1 MHMTAVNSFTPKQ
14 LSAAQYVLALHQP
27 EDRVAVLVRNRA
39 RAQTIQRILL
49 AEDIASPRFQDWL
62 KEQNNAGADVFLG
75 MNPLRA
81 NSFARTKESV
91 REIRHV
97 YLDLD
102 EDAPASLRAIRT
114 DGNTPVPTFVL
125 DTSPEKNQ
133 VVWRVD
139 GLDRE
144 QAESLL
150 RSLANQFQADT
161 AATDIARVLRVPG
174 FTNHKYNAAFV
185 VRAIQQSDAIY
196 HRPADCPPDIAANPK
211 RIGPTPS
218 VPSLVATTQSK
229 SSSGSPTTGPT
240 TKQTRFTMRNIQSK
254 KLRRILIDT
263 TNAMLP
269 KHRRISISVR
279 NFDLTKPS
287 LRKLKIRVS
296 TEGKTSVFDPMVVW
310 NQNRYRRNGYGDEST
325 RQEINV
331 SQIRTMWFCIR
342 KRLSVHR
349 PLSGRCTGPEQKG
362 QTYSDNRKHR
372 AVHPSPS

>member
-1 MHMTAVNSFTPKQ
+1 M
-14 LSAAQYVLALHQP
+14 ALHQP

-49 AEDIASPRFQDWL
+49 AEDIANPRFQDWL
-62 KEQNNAGADVFLG
+62 KEQNNAGADIFLG

-150 RSLANQFQADT
+150 RSLANQFQGDI
-161 AATDIARVLRVPG
+161 AATDIARVLRMPG
-174 FTNHKYNAAFV
+174 FTNRKYNEAFV

-196 HRPADCPPDIAANPK
+196 HLRDFTIHEDSPEAPRRLSDGHSPP
-211 RIGPTPS
+211 
-218 VPSLVATTQSK
+218 
-229 SSSGSPTTGPT
+229 
-240 TKQTRFTMRNIQSK
+240 
-254 KLRRILIDT
+254 RRI
-263 TNAMLP
+263 P
-269 KHRRISISVR
+269 SGHRSQSEADWAYAKRALARGDNPEQIIQRIADYRSDDKADPLYYARHTVEKAQADSHR
-279 NFDLTKPS
+279 DWQRDASQTSHDFDPAFGHFDLTKRP
-287 LRKLKIRVS
+287 LRK
-296 TEGKTSVFDPMVVW
+296 
-310 NQNRYRRNGYGDEST
+310 RNDQGID
-325 RQEINV
+325 
-331 SQIRTMWFCIR
+331 R
-342 KRLSVHR
+342 K
-349 PLSGRCTGPEQKG
+349 
-362 QTYSDNRKHR
+362 
-372 AVHPSPS
+372 